1 MDTKEFLDLVLP
13 DEDEGYRA
21 LRIQTPYE
29 RQESAT
35 TNEEAATKAR
45 IAANQGGNVFFCLAS
60 MTNPPIKVE
69 ENGKLKTKF
78 RSQANAHSLRCLFLD
93 LDVCKPDEENEKK
106 FATRADAVM
115 ALRDFC
121 KLAGMPRP
129 LLIASGMYGVHVYW
143 PFEKSVPASKWKV
156 LASRFK
162 ALCITAKLNID
173 TAVPADSARVLRVV
187 GTWNFK
193 NGREQGESN
202 RVQPLVDYTPPKI
215 SFEDYELLIDAAC
228 EKLGVGNAPAPQ
240 LFEGGNAE
248 ANDAF
253 EENTKREIDS
263 MPISLDLITDKCAA
277 LADSASDHGA
287 RDSEPSW
294 WINMGIASFCD
305 KPEEAVV
312 KLASGHADYNHE
324 TSVAKM
330 IQWKNNTTGPAT
342 CEKIREAR
350 YSMHMEDVCETCQH
364 RETIKSPVQLGRYVE
379 TITYPEPEPEE
390 LLEALQD
397 NAAFQRTNVPEPYS
411 RDRDNSIV
419 FVVKKDGVITNKEEV
434 CPFDLYP
441 IRLMDCER
449 LEERNVVWRCD
460 LPHMVTKDIVIP
472 QRAHYDAQ
480 KLAGELGARGITIA
494 PKKAQLVQDFM
505 VAYIKQLQKAAPARQ
520 MYNTLGWKDRDFVM
534 PDGVMTATGFQPFPY
549 PAPFKRDLPGLGE
562 VVGSLDEWKTLLDFY
577 NKPGYEAYRLT
588 LLMLIGSPLL
598 RFTNVEGLVV
608 SLHGES
614 GAGKSTVIELAN
626 SVYGNPSK
634 MMLNGTKRGTTVN
647 AMFRKISLYQN
658 IHIGLD
664 EVSNMDPETA
674 SDLVYSVSI
683 GVGRDRLGRDG
694 MTVSQQEKFC
704 VILGATTNQG
714 WRGKLS
720 AYKADNTAE
729 QMRLIEFK
737 VKNAQKH
744 SKVEADEMIRKM
756 TINHGVA
763 AKPIIEFLVQN
774 QDVIS
779 TNVREI
785 MKQLDTLKRISARER
800 FWSAGIACGLAMGK
814 VLRKMG
820 LIDWDLNT
828 LASFAAGYLDEARGD
843 VSDSNLSATST
854 ISELLEAFGPHT
866 LVVNSDIGRGN
877 MNMRPLK
884 EPWGEMWA
892 RCEMDI
898 RKVWL
903 SRERIKKLCAEQA
916 IDMHELQL
924 ELKASGVLL
933 DPSAQKTLGAGT
945 DFEKAKIRCWIIDLD
960 HPALAGKPREALFT
974 ASNVETL
981 RKSA

>member
-13 DEDEGYRA
+13 DEGYRA

-29 RQESAT
+29 IQQSAV
-35 TNEEAATKAR
+35 TNEEAATKAK

-60 MTNPPIKVE
+60 MTNPPVKVE
-69 ENGKLKTKF
+69 EDGKLKTKF

-93 LDVCKPDEENEKK
+93 LDVCKPDEDNEKK
-106 FATRADAVM
+106 FATRADAVI
-115 ALRDFC
+115 ALKEFC
-121 KLAGMPRP
+121 KLVGMPRP

-143 PFEKSVPASKWKV
+143 PFESAVPASKWKV

-173 TAVPADSARVLRVV
+173 AAVPADSARVLRVV

-202 RVQPLVDYTPPKI
+202 LVRPLVDYVPPRI
-215 SFEDYELLIDAAC
+215 AFEDYEMLVDTAC
-228 EKLGVGNAPAPQ
+228 EKLGVGAAPAPQ

-263 MPISLDLITDKCAA
+263 LPVSLDLIVEKCAA
-277 LADSASDHGA
+277 LADSVSDKGA

-305 KPEEAVV
+305 RPEEAVV
-312 KLASGHADYNHE
+312 HLASGHADYNHE

-330 IQWKNNTTGPAT
+330 LQWKTNATGPAT

-350 YSMHMEDVCETCQH
+350 YSMSMDDVCEGCPY
-364 RETIKSPVQLGRYVE
+364 RETVKTPVQLGRYAESLV
-379 TITYPEPEPEE
+379 YPEPDTED

-397 NAAFQRTNVPEPYS
+397 SAIVQKTNVPAPYS
-411 RDRDNSIV
+411 RDSDNSIV
-419 FVVKKDGVITNKEEV
+419 LIAKKDGVLLGKEEV

-472 QRAHYDAQ
+472 QRAHYDGQ

-534 PDGVMTATGFQPFPY
+534 ADGVMTATGFQPFPY
-549 PAPFKRDLPGLGE
+549 PAPFKRDLPGFGKE
-562 VVGSLDEWKTLLDFY
+562 MGSLEEWKKLLNFY
-577 NKPGYEAYRLT
+577 NRPGYEAYRLT
-588 LLMLIGSPLL
+588 LLMLIGAPLL

-614 GAGKSTVIELAN
+614 GAGKTTVIKLAH
-626 SVYGNPSK
+626 SVYGNPTEI
-634 MMLNGTKRGTTVN
+634 MLNGTERGTTVN
-647 AMFRKISLYQN
+647 ALFRKISLYQN
-658 IHIGLD
+658 IHVGYD
-664 EVSNMDPETA
+664 EISNMPPETA
-674 SDLVYSVSI
+674 SALVYSISI

-694 MTVSQQEKFC
+694 LSLSQQEKFC
-704 VILGATTNQG
+704 TILGATTNQSM
-714 WRGKLS
+714 RNKLS

-737 VKNAQKH
+737 VKDTHAH
-744 SKVEADEMIRKM
+744 TKVEADEMLLKM
-756 TINHGVA
+756 SENHGVA

-774 QDVIS
+774 QDMIADS
-779 TNVREI
+779 VREI
-785 MKQLDTLKRISARER
+785 MRQLDTLKRISARER

-820 LIDWDLNT
+820 FIDWDLNSLT
-828 LASFAAGYLDEARGD
+828 SFASAYLDEARGD

-866 LVVNSDIGRGN
+866 LVVNSDIGKGN

-892 RCEMDI
+892 RCEMDV
-898 RKVWL
+898 RKVYM
-903 SRERIKKLCAEQA
+903 SREQLKKICAEKT

-924 ELKASGVLL
+924 ELLSSGVLL

-960 HPALAGKPREALFT
+960 HPALAGKPRDALF
-974 ASNVETL
+974 AQSNVTDL
-981 RKSA
+981 RKTA